1 MKRKLPEKFFEQN
14 QRAKTRKWKFFNL
27 NQALWGAGNREFR
40 TNPKQTS
47 RYTAISPQI
56 IDNPCILDFGCPV
69 LRLKHDLLDLLRIE
83 KLPDYLNDP
92 ADREFETRTGAA
104 VNRSRF
110 NRC

>member
-1 MKRKLPEKFFEQN
+1 LLEIFEPWRILHFSDGKVQDFFVF
-14 QRAKTRKWKFFNL
+14 AK
-27 NQALWGAGNREFR
+27 
-40 TNPKQTS
+40 PKPTS

-56 IDNPCILDFGCPV
+56 IDNSAYLDFRCPV
-69 LRLKHDLLDLLRIE
+69 LRLNHDLMVLQRIE

>member
-1 MKRKLPEKFFEQN
+1 MGVKRKKIE
-14 QRAKTRKWKFFNL
+14 
-27 NQALWGAGNREFR
+27 GAFSPDVTEVKEIMASAMRRELER
-40 TNPKQTS
+40 
-47 RYTAISPQI
+47 
-56 IDNPCILDFGCPV
+56 CPV